1 MYLMLVPA
9 IVSIRNNAC
18 GTHEAHSFHV
28 QQYLS
33 SNGDLG
39 NYYDYL
45 TTEQALWLY
54 RNIKYIQRHPG
65 AQSTFDALVQN
76 LLTSVGL
83 PLARYSMLHDTSSI
97 LTTLKPTLTFQYEPV
112 NSWAEVDAK
121 TYITLDQLMTKEQ
134 GLARDN
140 TIDQAY
146 YEAQAQLSM
155 EYSLKNTVKTK
166 IFESSVVDYTNSNPV
181 TLSGLLFN
189 EWLRLSS
196 QGIYTTYVSVVNPV
210 TNETINLE
218 ASDAFC
224 FAMYCYAQTTGVTL
238 TTIPLF
244 LASYV
249 ARNPIPPVSDL
260 MSVVDPTLVSSSIA
274 ELALSWMPPSPT
286 SLISTDSFYA
296 YVESLYT
303 ATVYQRNLYS
313 FQEHQ
318 VRRGMVWNLI
328 YRIYCDAFC
337 AVGTTGE
344 TYTDWLAGLNIHI
357 DGWTE
362 VDFESVYVDLVQT
375 ATGADLN
382 ISNSL
387 ASVQAAMMG
396 ILQTLSSYSVQ
407 FITTIN
413 SSNVRLSDDGY
424 IRVGDIDITASAE
437 IDIVDINID
446 IQDVSASAEQDVRF
460 EMIDPDMINV
470 EQSATV
476 NEYIE
481 LQNLIHI
488 DPVEIEYYYEV
499 NPIDIKFHPSPPLQP
514 NDEGLVPVVGIEYF
528 LALTLEQQQQFSD
541 VYNNPYWPIEEQVLS
556 RVISTYYASGLV
568 WNQSPTP
575 IEDLILENP
584 SPGLVWNRNQ
594 TTPLSS
600 IIVETHS
607 DGLVFNPGNVPIS
620 STILV
625 TVSPSLIYWPDPTPL
640 QYSLAYRNAGGL
652 NYGESADPAPM
663 YFSFMINDA
672 SGLVFIPDTDESSS
686 D

>member
-1 MYLMLVPA
+1 
-9 IVSIRNNAC
+9 
-18 GTHEAHSFHV
+18 
-28 QQYLS
+28 
-33 SNGDLG
+33 
-39 NYYDYL
+39 
-45 TTEQALWLY
+45 
-54 RNIKYIQRHPG
+54 
-65 AQSTFDALVQN
+65 
-76 LLTSVGL
+76 
-83 PLARYSMLHDTSSI
+83 
-97 LTTLKPTLTFQYEPV
+97 
-112 NSWAEVDAK
+112 
-121 TYITLDQLMTKEQ
+121 
-134 GLARDN
+134 
-140 TIDQAY
+140 
-146 YEAQAQLSM
+146 
-155 EYSLKNTVKTK
+155 
-166 IFESSVVDYTNSNPV
+166 
-181 TLSGLLFN
+181 
-189 EWLRLSS
+189 
-196 QGIYTTYVSVVNPV
+196 
-210 TNETINLE
+210 
-218 ASDAFC
+218 
-224 FAMYCYAQTTGVTL
+224 
-238 TTIPLF
+238 
-244 LASYV
+244 
-249 ARNPIPPVSDL
+249 
-260 MSVVDPTLVSSSIA
+260 
-274 ELALSWMPPSPT
+274 
-286 SLISTDSFYA
+286 
-296 YVESLYT
+296 
-303 ATVYQRNLYS
+303 
-313 FQEHQ
+313 
-318 VRRGMVWNLI
+318 
-328 YRIYCDAFC
+328 
-337 AVGTTGE
+337 
-344 TYTDWLAGLNIHI
+344 
-357 DGWTE
+357 
-362 VDFESVYVDLVQT
+362 
-375 ATGADLN
+375 
-382 ISNSL
+382 
-387 ASVQAAMMG
+387 MMG